1 MPQCISYVLLS
12 MVFLLLGNDFK
23 ERVCGLIADS
33 MFNLI
38 YFGDCS
44 IAGLCLYFL
53 YRIFLK
59 KNTLH
64 NLIKALSRQS
74 YSKQKDSFF

>member
-12 MVFLLLGNDFK
+12 MVFLLLGNSFK

-38 YFGDCS
+38 HFETVQSLDS
-44 IAGLCLYFL
+44 VF
-53 YRIFLK
+53 
-59 KNTLH
+59 TLQD
-64 NLIKALSRQS
+64 LS
-74 YSKQKDSFF
+74 QKGPLFTI